1 MPVTKTPSNVPAPP
15 IEAISAPRPS
25 NLSRLAR
32 SADESAEAAAD
43 IGRRRGLSVRMQKDG
58 KERHR
63 LSPILAFFGIDRDW
77 HLERHGGSPRPE
89 RGLAVRQTP
98 SGALPAV
105 RGVPI
110 VQRVS
115 MVRGFRKGRGCT
127 RQGEHAHQSQCQ
139 DRSRQVG
146 LHGYVSGSKVEEF
159 RVEILALLPRDALPA
174 TPL

>member
-63 LSPILAFFGIDRDW
+63 LSPILAFFGIDRIGTSSD
-77 HLERHGGSPRPE
+77 LAGSPRPE
-89 RGLAVRQTP
+89 RGLAVASNPFRCITSCP
-98 SGALPAV
+98 WCTNRAAGIH
-105 RGVPI
+105 GTWVP
-110 VQRVS
+110 
-115 MVRGFRKGRGCT
+115 
-127 RQGEHAHQSQCQ
+127 QGT
-139 DRSRQVG
+139 G
-146 LHGYVSGSKVEEF
+146 LHP
-159 RVEILALLPRDALPA
+159 PRRACSPVPVPGPHSSSRSSWLC
-174 TPL
+174 LQFKG

>member
-1 MPVTKTPSNVPAPP
+1 MPVTKTPSNIPAPP

-77 HLERHGGSPRPE
+77 HLERLGGFAASGKGSGCASNPFRCITSCPWCTNRAAGIHG
-89 RGLAVRQTP
+89 TW
-98 SGALPAV
+98 
-105 RGVPI
+105 VP
-110 VQRVS
+110 
-115 MVRGFRKGRGCT
+115 
-127 RQGEHAHQSQCQ
+127 QGT
-139 DRSRQVG
+139 G
-146 LHGYVSGSKVEEF
+146 LHP
-159 RVEILALLPRDALPA
+159 PRRACSPVPVPG
-174 TPL
+174 PLSSSRSSWLCLQFKG

>member
-1 MPVTKTPSNVPAPP
+1 MEKK
-15 IEAISAPRPS
+15 
-25 NLSRLAR
+25 
-32 SADESAEAAAD
+32 D
-43 IGRRRGLSVRMQKDG
+43 IGYRQFLRSLGLIGLGPRATWPVRRVRKG
-58 KERHR
+58 VW
-63 LSPILAFFGIDRDW
+63 LW
-77 HLERHGGSPRPE
+77 
-89 RGLAVRQTP
+89 RQTP

-146 LHGYVSGSKVEEF
+146 LHGCVSSSKVKEF
-159 RVEILALLPRDALPA
+159 RVEILALLPRECVAGDTTMDNEADVNSPSYESFHQ
-174 TPL
+174 PDD